1 MSPLV
6 FLTEF
11 QELFTL
17 DCEETTSEENNAT
30 ASQVKRDDIIH
41 WLAGYTET
49 NVASDLY
56 DTPWPYFQHFTPG
69 CEEKHCLFVCLFFK
83 TLFIYLH
90 GFPHMHRNKRT
101 RPFAASHLCRTKP
114 SCWRAKVA
122 LRQDKQSKLLFE
134 INYVFLLF
142 VQPRP
147 QGAVPW
153 HWRWVP
159 TSKAREK
166 RPGDEVA
173 VWLVPVRRLLSSV
186 VVLYHVNG

>member
-6 FLTEF
+6 FLIEF

-30 ASQVKRDDIIH
+30 TSQVKTRWH
-41 WLAGYTET
+41 HPLVSWLHRNKCGFPSIWYTLT
-49 NVASDLY
+49 LLSTFHTRLRRKA
-56 DTPWPYFQHFTPG
+56 F
-69 CEEKHCLFVCLFFK
+69 LFVCLFFK

-90 GFPHMHRNKRT
+90 GFPHKHRNKRT

-122 LRQDKQSKLLFE
+122 LGQDKQRKLIFE

>member
-1 MSPLV
+1 M
-6 FLTEF
+6 
-11 QELFTL
+11 
-17 DCEETTSEENNAT
+17 
-30 ASQVKRDDIIH
+30 ASH
-41 WLAGYTET
+41 
-49 NVASDLY
+49 LY

-69 CEEKHCLFVCLFFK
+69 CEEKHFLFVCLFFK
-83 TLFIYLH
+83 TLFIHLH
-90 GFPHMHRNKRT
+90 GFPHKHRNKRT

-122 LRQDKQSKLLFE
+122 LGQDKQRKLIFE

>member
-1 MSPLV
+1 M
-6 FLTEF
+6 
-11 QELFTL
+11 
-17 DCEETTSEENNAT
+17 
-30 ASQVKRDDIIH
+30 ASH
-41 WLAGYTET
+41 
-49 NVASDLY
+49 LY

-114 SCWRAKVA
+114 SCWKAKVA

-186 VVLYHVNG
+186 VVLYHVNGWLLRAYLPIADRRVPNNEPRSNCGTNFGSSSLLAFMK